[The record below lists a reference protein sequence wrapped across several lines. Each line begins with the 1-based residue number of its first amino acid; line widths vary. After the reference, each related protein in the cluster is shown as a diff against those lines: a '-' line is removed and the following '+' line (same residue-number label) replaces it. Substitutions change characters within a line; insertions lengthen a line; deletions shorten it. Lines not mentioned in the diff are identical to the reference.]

1 MTRTALVTTAL
12 PYANGLLHLGHLVG
26 YIQADIWVRARRMS
40 GGKAWFV
47 CADDTHGTPIMLAAE
62 KAGVPPETFIASI
75 QASHERDFAAFGVAF
90 DHYDSTNS
98 AANKALTEQFY
109 LKLEAAG
116 HISRRS
122 VAQFYDPAKGMFLP
136 DRYVKGICP
145 NCGSPDQYGDNCEVC
160 GATYAPTDLKE
171 PRSVISGATPEMR
184 DSEHFFFEVGHFDGF
199 LREWLA
205 GDVALPGVKA
215 KLGEWLNA
223 EGGLRAWD
231 ISRDAPYFGFE
242 IPGQPG
248 KYFYV
253 WLDAPIG
260 YLSSFQMLCQRTG
273 EDFEAHLRAGTS
285 TELHHFIGKD
295 IVNFHGL
302 FWPAVLHGSGHR
314 APTRLHVNGYLTV
327 DGAKMSKSRGTFVM
341 ARTFLDAGLEPEALR
356 YYYAAKSGGG
366 VDDLDLN
373 LGDFIARVN
382 ADLVNKFVNLAS
394 RCAGFISKRFD
405 GQLAAQ
411 LPDAAQ
417 YQRFVEGLAPIREAY
432 ERNDP
437 AAAIRLTMAL
447 ADEANRYI
455 DDVKPWVVSSA
466 VESQLV
472 EELLASHFEGDGWT
486 VTYPAANSHDYD
498 LLITKHDAKTAV
510 EYKHRKASVADAK
523 KLLASLDYGLFHKAM
538 LIVNSPVSTSV
549 ELEELL
555 AENSNLKIIYRPD
568 IERILGPDFD
578 KPHADRSISEKEAE
592 LQATCTQGLNLFRVL
607 VTALKPVLPAT
618 AAQAEAFLA
627 APVNDWTDLV
637 QPLLGHRIT
646 EYTPLF
652 TRIDPKKI
660 DAMIDASKDT
670 LQPAAAAAPA
680 AKTEAVKPAAPAP
693 AKDEA
698 KSADAPATI
707 GIDDFAKLDLRIG
720 KVLVCEFVE
729 GSDKL
734 LRFELDAGDLG
745 KRQIFSGIR
754 GSYAEPEKLVG
765 RSVVFIANLA
775 PRKMRFGLSEG
786 MILSAGFDGG
796 ALALLDADSGA
807 QPGMPVR

>member
-12 PYANGLLHLGHLVG
+12 PYANGPLHLGHLVG

-40 GGKAWFV
+40 GGTTWFV

-62 KAGVPPETFIASI
+62 KAGLTPEVFIAGI
-75 QASHERDFAAFGVAF
+75 QAGHERDFAAFGVDF

-98 AANKALTEQFY
+98 AANKALTESFY
-109 LKLEAAG
+109 LKLEAKG
-116 HISRRS
+116 HVSRRS

-136 DRYVKGICP
+136 DRYIKGICP
-145 NCGSPDQYGDNCEVC
+145 NCGSADQYGDNCEVC
-160 GATYAPTDLKE
+160 GATYSPTDLKE
-171 PRSVISGATPEMR
+171 PKSVISGATPEVR
-184 DSEHFFFEVGHFDGF
+184 DSEHFFFEVGRFEGF
-199 LREWLA
+199 LRDWLG

-215 KLGEWLNA
+215 KLMEWMNA
-223 EGGLRAWD
+223 DGGLRAWD

-242 IPGQPG
+242 IPGHPG
-248 KYFYV
+248 KFLYV

-260 YLSSFQMLCQRTG
+260 YLSSFQTLCAKTG
-273 EDFEAHLRAGTS
+273 VDFQSHLRAGTS

-302 FWPAVLHGSGHR
+302 FWPAVLHATGHR

-356 YYYAAKSGGG
+356 YYYAAKSSGG

-382 ADLVNKFVNLAS
+382 ADLVGKFVNLAS

-411 LPDAAQ
+411 LPDPAQ
-417 YQRFVEGLAPIREAY
+417 YQRFVEALAPIREAY

-437 AAAIRLTMAL
+437 AAAIRQTMAL

-455 DDVKPWVVSSA
+455 DDVKPWVIA
-466 VESQLV
+466 KQ
-472 EELLASHFEGDGWT
+472 EG
-486 VTYPAANSHDYD
+486 
-498 LLITKHDAKTAV
+498 
-510 EYKHRKASVADAK
+510 ADAQ
-523 KLLASLDYGLFHKAM
+523 LQ
-538 LIVNSPVSTSV
+538 SV
-549 ELEELL
+549 
-555 AENSNLKIIYRPD
+555 
-568 IERILGPDFD
+568 
-578 KPHADRSISEKEAE
+578 
-592 LQATCTQGLNLFRVL
+592 CTQGLNLFRVL

-618 AAQAEAFLA
+618 SAQAEAFLA
-627 APVNDWTDLV
+627 APVSDWTALA
-637 QPLLGHRIT
+637 QPLLAHRIND
-646 EYTPLF
+646 YVALF

-660 DAMIDASKDT
+660 DAMTDASKDT
-670 LQPAAAAAPA
+670 LQPTAAAPVAAAAPA
-680 AKTEAVKPAAPAP
+680 AKAEAKPAASAPQSDAAP
-693 AKDEA
+693 AY
-698 KSADAPATI
+698 I

-720 KVLVCEFVE
+720 KVLACEFVE

-745 KRQIFSGIR
+745 TRQIFSGIR
-754 GSYAEPEKLVG
+754 ASYGEPEKLVG

-775 PRKMRFGLSEG
+775 PRKMRFGVSEG

-796 ALALLDADSGA
+796 ALALLDADSA
-807 QPGMPVR
+807 ALPGMPVR

>member
-12 PYANGLLHLGHLVG
+12 PYANGPLHLGHLVG
-26 YIQADIWVRARRMS
+26 YIQADIWVRARRLN
-40 GGKAWFV
+40 GERTWFV

-62 KAGVPPETFIASI
+62 KAGVTPEAFIAHI

-98 AANKALTEQFY
+98 AANRAMTEAFY

-136 DRYVKGICP
+136 DRYIKGTCP
-145 NCGSPDQYGDNCEVC
+145 KCKSADQYGDNCEVC
-160 GATYAPTDLKE
+160 GATYGPTDLIE
-171 PRSVISGATPEMR
+171 PKSVVSGATPEIR
-184 DSEHFFFEVGHFDGF
+184 DSEHYFFEVGRFEGF

-215 KLGEWLNA
+215 KLAEWLEA
-223 EGGLRAWD
+223 DGGLRAWD
-231 ISRDAPYFGFE
+231 ISRDAPYFGFQ
-242 IPGQPG
+242 IPGAPG

-260 YLSSFQMLCQRTG
+260 YLSSFQTWCEHSG
-273 EDFEAHLRAGTS
+273 EDFSSHLLAGS
-285 TELHHFIGKD
+285 QTELHHFIGKD

-302 FWPAVLHGSGHR
+302 FWPAVLHGTGHR

-356 YYYAAKSGGG
+356 YYYAAKSSGG

-373 LGDFIARVN
+373 LSDFIARVN
-382 ADLVNKFVNLAS
+382 SDLVGKFVNLAS

-405 GQLAAQ
+405 GRLADA

-417 YQRFVEGLAPIREAY
+417 YDRFVAALAPIREAY

-437 AAAIRLTMAL
+437 AAAIRQTMAL
-447 ADEANRYI
+447 ADEANKYI
-455 DDVKPWVVSSA
+455 DDHKPWVIA
-466 VESQLV
+466 K
-472 EELLASHFEGDGWT
+472 ELDNGRSG
-486 VTYPAANSHDYD
+486 
-498 LLITKHDAKTAV
+498 
-510 EYKHRKASVADAK
+510 
-523 KLLASLDYGLFHKAM
+523 
-538 LIVNSPVSTSV
+538 
-549 ELEELL
+549 
-555 AENSNLKIIYRPD
+555 AE
-568 IERILGPDFD
+568 
-578 KPHADRSISEKEAE
+578 AQ
-592 LQATCTQGLNLFRVL
+592 LQAVCTQGLNLFRVL
-607 VTALKPVLPAT
+607 VTALKPVLPRTSAE
-618 AAQAEAFLA
+618 AEAFLSAPVTGWDQIA
-627 APVNDWTDLV
+627 APLTAHTI
-637 QPLLGHRIT
+637 QP
-646 EYTPLF
+646 YTALF
-652 TRIDPKKI
+652 TRIDPKHI
-660 DAMIDASKDT
+660 DAMTDASKDT
-670 LQPAAAAAPA
+670 LQPASAPVVEAKPAKAAAPA
-680 AKTEAVKPAAPAP
+680 PKVEATAGSDAAPAY
-693 AKDEA
+693 
-698 KSADAPATI
+698 I

-720 KVLVCEFVE
+720 KVLECGFVE

-734 LRFELDAGDLG
+734 LRFLLDAGDLG
-745 KRQIFSGIR
+745 QRQIFSGIR
-754 GSYAEPEKLVG
+754 ASYAEPEALVG
-765 RSVVFIANLA
+765 RNVVFIANLA

-796 ALALLDADSGA
+796 ALALLDADSAA

>member
-1 MTRTALVTTAL
+1 MTTALVTTAL
-12 PYANGLLHLGHLVG
+12 PYANGPLHLGHLVG
-26 YIQADIWVRARRMS
+26 YIQADIWVRARRLR
-40 GGKAWFV
+40 GDRTWFV

-62 KAGVPPETFIASI
+62 KAGVTPESFIAAI

-98 AANKALTEQFY
+98 DANRALTEAFY
-109 LKLEAAG
+109 AKLDADG
-116 HISRRS
+116 HIARRS

-136 DRYVKGICP
+136 DRYIKGICP
-145 NCGSPDQYGDNCEVC
+145 NCGSADQYGDNCEVC
-160 GATYAPTDLKE
+160 GATYSPTELKE
-171 PRSVISGATPEMR
+171 PKSVISGATPELR
-184 DSEHFFFEVGHFDGF
+184 DSEHFFFEVGRFDGF
-199 LREWLA
+199 LRQWLA

-215 KLGEWLNA
+215 KLMEWLDS

-231 ISRDAPYFGFE
+231 ISRDAPYFGFQ

-260 YLSSFQMLCQRTG
+260 YLSSFQTLCASLG
-273 EDFEAHLRAGTS
+273 EAFEPHLAAGTA

-302 FWPAVLHGSGHR
+302 FWPAVLHGTGHR

-341 ARTFLDAGLEPEALR
+341 ARTYLDVGLEPEALR
-356 YYYAAKSGGG
+356 YYFAAKSSGG

-373 LGDFIARVN
+373 LGDFVARVN
-382 ADLVNKFVNLAS
+382 ADLVGKFVNLAS
-394 RCAGFISKRFD
+394 RCAGFIDKRF
-405 GQLAAQ
+405 GGTLADA

-417 YQRFVEGLAPIREAY
+417 YARFVAALAPIREAY

-437 AAAIRLTMAL
+437 ASAIRQTMAL
-447 ADEANRYI
+447 ADEANKYI
-455 DDVKPWVVSSA
+455 DEHKPWV
-466 VESQLV
+466 
-472 EELLASHFEGDGWT
+472 LAKQDG
-486 VTYPAANSHDYD
+486 
-498 LLITKHDAKTAV
+498 
-510 EYKHRKASVADAK
+510 
-523 KLLASLDYGLFHKAM
+523 
-538 LIVNSPVSTSV
+538 
-549 ELEELL
+549 
-555 AENSNLKIIYRPD
+555 AE
-568 IERILGPDFD
+568 
-578 KPHADRSISEKEAE
+578 AQ
-592 LQATCTQGLNLFRVL
+592 LQAVCTQGLNLFRVL
-607 VTALKPVLPAT
+607 AAALKPVLPRTCAE
-618 AAQAEAFLA
+618 AEAFLS
-627 APVNDWTDLV
+627 APLTAWEDLDA
-637 QPLLGHRIT
+637 PLLAHAIQP
-646 EYTPLF
+646 YAPLF
-652 TRIDPKKI
+652 TRIDPKLL
-660 DAMIDASKDT
+660 DAMTDASKDT
-670 LQPAAAAAPA
+670 LAPAPAAAAPA
-680 AKTEAVKPAAPAP
+680 AKQ
-693 AKDEA
+693 EA
-698 KSADAPATI
+698 KAATNPQSPLPNPGHI

-720 KVLVCEFVE
+720 KVLACEFVE

-734 LRFELDAGDLG
+734 LRFELDAGELG

-754 GSYAEPEKLVG
+754 GSYGEPEKLVG